1 MLTLVVGGGCEE
13 WQFGHVLPCLKD
25 VLYGINGTYNILA
38 GTDTETVKTFCSDGS
53 TNRTVSCLEN
63 LYQECGQH
71 NGLLNIAQPQ
81 TWRNTFTGLCS
92 NLSSHAIYSDC
103 IVQQRDTVR
112 HCLHNND
119 ELLQRLL
126 KKHTDTTQTFVMK
139 ICSYFK
145 GIHICTVNPV
155 RDVDTTP
162 SDTANPPRPWLGL
175 PYWPATFNPFQY
187 LGIRV
192 RAVGRKPI
200 RPYYTRINSTK
211 TRNEIDAVYCHLIDE
226 QSRDSGPI
234 VILDV

>member
-1 MLTLVVGGGCEE
+1 MNVYFGLDLLITLCFAMLTLVVGGGCEE

-38 GTDTETVKTFCSDGS
+38 GTDTETVQTFCSDGS
-53 TNRTVSCLEN
+53 TNRTVSCLED

-145 GIHICTVNPV
+145 GITICTVNPV
-155 RDVDTTP
+155 RDVCHEEAGALIQSFLQGILPQQMCQQDYTFKP
-162 SDTANPPRPWLGL
+162 SSSLASAYFGS
-175 PYWPATFNPFQY
+175 
-187 LGIRV
+187 V
-192 RAVGRKPI
+192 
-200 RPYYTRINSTK
+200 YYCCLLLLAILIV
-211 TRNEIDAVYCHLIDE
+211 NE
-226 QSRDSGPI
+226 
-234 VILDV
+234 